1 MARTATA
8 ERTVK
13 FRTFRSYAE
22 HQGRMKER
30 ALSSIE
36 QSGIAAAL
44 ERCCLLAGRIDAEL
58 REKKPERLDIA
69 ALAEFQV
76 SLERAASV
84 LNEQLRTDIS

>member
-1 MARTATA
+1 MPRAETAA
-8 ERTVK
+8 RTVK

-44 ERCCLLAGRIDAEL
+44 ERCRVLA
-58 REKKPERLDIA
+58 
-69 ALAEFQV
+69 Q
-76 SLERAASV
+76 
-84 LNEQLRTDIS
+84 RTDS